1 MKRNAWNTGWW
12 RSPARP
18 SYDKA
23 FIPLGTKKATK
34 RQHPEETGH
43 QTTQRGNQSQKS
55 VNVRDNGSHRKS
67 SEHQLLAKSKLP
79 ATYVTLGD
87 DEVYSILF
95 PGRGEWESVYKQPD
109 WARVHRE
116 LACVGV
122 ILRILHGCVCSIEV
136 RCI

>member
-1 MKRNAWNTGWW
+1 M
-12 RSPARP
+12 
-18 SYDKA
+18 
-23 FIPLGTKKATK
+23 
-34 RQHPEETGH
+34 
-43 QTTQRGNQSQKS
+43 
-55 VNVRDNGSHRKS
+55 
-67 SEHQLLAKSKLP
+67 AKSKLP